1 MEMTGPRLFR
11 VLLEVSDM
19 ASAVAFYSRLLA
31 TPGREIFGGRHYYDC
46 GEVILGFVDVS
57 RAGREVRPTPQYLY
71 FAVPD
76 LDEVHSRAAE
86 LGCLSREDVHSASGG
101 EIRVRPWGERSFYA
115 TDPFGNLLCFIDAET
130 LFDGR

>member
-19 ASAVAFYSRLLA
+19 TSAVAFYSRLLA

-46 GEVILGFVDVS
+46 GEVIVGFVDVS
-57 RAGREVRPTPQYLY
+57 AAGREVRPTPQYIY
-71 FAVPD
+71 FAVTD

-86 LGCLSREDVHSASGG
+86 LGCLSNEDVHSASGG

-115 TDPFGNLLCFIDAET
+115 EDKWRNPLCFVEAGT
-130 LFDGR
+130 VYPG